1 MEKSF
6 DVLTLKDKFVLNNTL
21 PTDFAQD
28 LFIIAFENR
37 NIFLEHVS
45 GYDLLESNIISLSKK
60 YIKQNIKSEK
70 KFKHLSRRRIR
81 KKKSG

>member
-1 MEKSF
+1 MEKNF
-6 DVLTLKDKFVLNNTL
+6 EAVTLKDKFVLNNTL

-37 NIFLEHVS
+37 NIFLEHIS
-45 GYDLLESNIISLSKK
+45 GYDLLKSNIISLSKK
-60 YIKQNIKSEK
+60 YTKQNIKSEK
-70 KFKHLSRRRIR
+70 KFKHLSRQRKR